1 MGRARNAGAG
11 LVSLLGPFD
20 GAAESVCE
28 RLVRHVLA
36 GLCVEGDG
44 LAWLC
49 RGDGLSGL

>member
-1 MGRARNAGAG
+1 MGRARNGGAG
-11 LVSLLGPFD
+11 LLDPFD
-20 GAAESVCE
+20 GAAQSVCE